1 MRQIQLINK
10 CVYFV
15 ILPTYS
21 LGHEYNFDTE
31 ELIWVDN
38 FDTLDLSKWS
48 MLVTDYPKKDLAYY
62 RQNLSNQYVSDGVL
76 HIDHTFTGFDY
87 GEEFLYSGDLDLNT
101 LDPEHPCNQPW
112 GDKDVYCNQASGPDI
127 LPPVTATKMDTMNK
141 FSFKY
146 GRVEIKAK
154 NMLGDWV
161 RTAIWLNPEENV
173 YGSNPRSG
181 EIEITESS
189 GMRDFHCGSQ
199 SRGVDWY
206 SVRITRNCIMLLCF
220 IIPKKHHN
228 MSTFSFTGHNTFW
241 TFSKGP
247 CIAHQGAL

>member
-1 MRQIQLINK
+1 MCHIQLISK
-10 CVYFV
+10 FVYFV
-15 ILPTYS
+15 ILIACTF
-21 LGHEYNFDTE
+21 GHEYDFDTE
-31 ELIWVDN
+31 ELIWIDD

-62 RQNLSNQYVSDGVL
+62 RQNLSNQNVSNGVL
-76 HIDHTFTGFDY
+76 HVDHTFTGFDY
-87 GEEFLYSGDLDLNT
+87 GEEFLYSGELDLNT

-112 GDKDVYCNQASGPDI
+112 GDKDVYCKQTSGPDI
-127 LPPVTATKMDTMNK
+127 LPPVTATKMGTMNK

-161 RTAIWLNPEENV
+161 RTALWLMPEESV

-181 EIEITESS
+181 EIDISESS
-189 GMRDFHCGSQ
+189 GMRNFHCGSY

-206 SVRITRNCIMLLCF
+206 SVRITKELFMLLYF
-220 IIPKKHHN
+220 II
-228 MSTFSFTGHNTFW
+228 
-241 TFSKGP
+241 SKYYNIPGSRYKTE
-247 CIAHQGAL
+247 